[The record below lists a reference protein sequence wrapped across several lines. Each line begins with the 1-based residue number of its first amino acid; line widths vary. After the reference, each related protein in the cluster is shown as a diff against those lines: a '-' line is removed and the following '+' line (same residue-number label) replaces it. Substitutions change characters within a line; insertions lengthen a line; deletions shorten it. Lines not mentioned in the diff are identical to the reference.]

1 LNANFFGNAA
11 PRSGS
16 HIPETPRSV
25 EANFPPA
32 KNQSQGQPDAPRR
45 LNPRPP

>member
-32 KNQSQGQPDAPRR
+32 KNQSQGQASRMR
-45 LNPRPP
+45 HVA